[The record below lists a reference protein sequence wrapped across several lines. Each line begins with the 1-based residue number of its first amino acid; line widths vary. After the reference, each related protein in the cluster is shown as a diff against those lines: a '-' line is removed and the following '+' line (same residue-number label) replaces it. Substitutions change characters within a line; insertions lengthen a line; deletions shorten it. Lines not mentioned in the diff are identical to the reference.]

1 MGFFSQN
8 DVPSPSNWMR
18 VPSLPRRCAGNVVGM
33 PFALWDGM
41 QILSR
46 FIAIL
51 LVGASF
57 LAFTT
62 MKVGAVDS
70 PGIVP
75 PPFPAPAP
83 LGFPAPIPPKP
94 MPNFPGPGET
104 GNASGGTGNAQG
116 GAPSGGAGGFVW
128 GATGGISSSGIH

>member
-1 MGFFSQN
+1 
-8 DVPSPSNWMR
+8 V
-18 VPSLPRRCAGNVVGM
+18 
-33 PFALWDGM
+33 WDGM
-41 QILSR
+41 QTLSR

-62 MKVGAVDS
+62 MKVRAVDS
-70 PGIVP
+70 PKIVP

-83 LGFPAPIPPKP
+83 GLPAPMPPKP

-104 GNASGGTGNAQG
+104 DNAHGGTGNAQG

-128 GATGGISSSGIH
+128 GATGGANSSGIH